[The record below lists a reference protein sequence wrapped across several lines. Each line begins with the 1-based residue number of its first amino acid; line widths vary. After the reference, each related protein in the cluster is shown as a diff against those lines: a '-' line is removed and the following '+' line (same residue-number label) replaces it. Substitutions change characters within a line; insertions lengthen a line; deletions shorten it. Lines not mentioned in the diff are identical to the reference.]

1 MPLVSMPSASP
12 SPGSGRVV
20 LATTD
25 GPMDVAVAADSSFVP
40 PGRTVAPTRA
50 GDLCVTPCVADLPFG
65 KYRLFFASKTG
76 DHGDSDDIVVG
87 EGLTVYERAPGR
99 YTTPSIPDRIAP
111 ALALALGVILVAV
124 GANVGA
130 QNVANG
136 GSPALGLAL
145 AGGGIAI
152 GAGSGFW
159 LYDASRATVQ
169 HGSTTTW
176 RER

>member
-1 MPLVSMPSASP
+1 
-12 SPGSGRVV
+12 
-20 LATTD
+20 
-25 GPMDVAVAADSSFVP
+25 
-40 PGRTVAPTRA
+40 
-50 GDLCVTPCVADLPFG
+50 
-65 KYRLFFASKTG
+65 
-76 DHGDSDDIVVG
+76 
-87 EGLTVYERAPGR
+87 
-99 YTTPSIPDRIAP
+99 
-111 ALALALGVILVAV
+111 VILVAV